1 MTYSAKGNTKSKVRC
16 WRKFEKGGKQCRG
29 EGGGGVINTL
39 TTMGA
44 VHVRKS
50 FIDKEPNVVK
60 QLV

>member
-1 MTYSAKGNTKSKVRC
+1 MVQRKVFLK
-16 WRKFEKGGKQCRG
+16 WGL
-29 EGGGGVINTL
+29 VINTL

>member
-1 MTYSAKGNTKSKVRC
+1 M
-16 WRKFEKGGKQCRG
+16 Q
-29 EGGGGVINTL
+29 GGGGVINTL